1 MRTES
6 RQMPDYVHYVISGTD
21 NAFEQTIHCYSI
33 TAKKC
38 FAQQNAA
45 SHLVVNSSW
54 SMGYGRLCLDISAFA
69 LGYVTKVSRCVC
81 LRFGCADN
89 RWSLV
94 KQRPEK
100 TECIRRM
107 SGLSANNPSCWLSLR
122 QPLYLSSIATVMGI
136 TGGMFAAM
144 ALICSCSNRV
154 IPPVRQLYSYI
165 FCGLSIAF
173 VVNLILTSSFS
184 VWLASILTVFI
195 WGITAAC
202 EATTL
207 EDLIRVAD
215 TSEISGSLR
224 CIVPGAITLYFSIL
238 SVLFRITVTVLEFI
252 NGLVW

>member
-81 LRFGCADN
+81 LRFGLWLNNALKRLNVSGACLVYLLIILLVGFLFA
-89 RWSLV
+89 SLY
-94 KQRPEK
+94 
-100 TECIRRM
+100 TF
-107 SGLSANNPSCWLSLR
+107 
-122 QPLYLSSIATVMGI
+122 SSIATVMGI

>member
-1 MRTES
+1 MLLLIWWLTAAGVWATAGCAWIFQHLHWVTS
-6 RQMPDYVHYVISGTD
+6 QKSPG
-21 NAFEQTIHCYSI
+21 AF
-33 TAKKC
+33 
-38 FAQQNAA
+38 
-45 SHLVVNSSW
+45 V
-54 SMGYGRLCLDISAFA
+54 FA
-69 LGYVTKVSRCVC
+69 LAALIIGGLWLNNALKRLNVSGAC
-81 LRFGCADN
+81 LVYLLIILLVGFLFA
-89 RWSLV
+89 SLY
-94 KQRPEK
+94 
-100 TECIRRM
+100 TF
-107 SGLSANNPSCWLSLR
+107 
-122 QPLYLSSIATVMGI
+122 SSIATVMGI

-144 ALICSCSNRV
+144 A
-154 IPPVRQLYSYI
+154 
-165 FCGLSIAF
+165 
-173 VVNLILTSSFS
+173 LILTSSFS

>member
-1 MRTES
+1 MAALIIGGLWLNNALKRLN
-6 RQMPDYVHYVISGTD
+6 VSG
-21 NAFEQTIHCYSI
+21 ACLVYLLIILLVGFL
-33 TAKKC
+33 
-38 FAQQNAA
+38 FA
-45 SHLVVNSSW
+45 
-54 SMGYGRLCLDISAFA
+54 
-69 LGYVTKVSRCVC
+69 
-81 LRFGCADN
+81 
-89 RWSLV
+89 SLY
-94 KQRPEK
+94 
-100 TECIRRM
+100 TF
-107 SGLSANNPSCWLSLR
+107 
-122 QPLYLSSIATVMGI
+122 SSIATVMGI

-224 CIVPGAITLYFSIL
+224 CIV
-238 SVLFRITVTVLEFI
+238 
-252 NGLVW
+252 

>member
-54 SMGYGRLCLDISAFA
+54 SMGYGRLCHLHWVTSQKSPGAFVFA
-69 LGYVTKVSRCVC
+69 LAALIIGGLWLNNALKRLNVSGAC
-81 LRFGCADN
+81 LVYLLIILLVGFLFA
-89 RWSLV
+89 SLY
-94 KQRPEK
+94 
-100 TECIRRM
+100 TF
-107 SGLSANNPSCWLSLR
+107 
-122 QPLYLSSIATVMGI
+122 SSIATVMGI

>member
-122 QPLYLSSIATVMGI
+122 QPLYLFEHSDGNGNYGRDGSGQD
-136 TGGMFAAM
+136 FNM
-144 ALICSCSNRV
+144 A
-154 IPPVRQLYSYI
+154 PQPVRRNSGLKVGLIIALVVIGLSHQSDSYI
-165 FCGLSIAF
+165 HI
-173 VVNLILTSSFS
+173 FS
-184 VWLASILTVFI
+184 VV
-195 WGITAAC
+195 
-202 EATTL
+202 
-207 EDLIRVAD
+207 
-215 TSEISGSLR
+215 
-224 CIVPGAITLYFSIL
+224 
-238 SVLFRITVTVLEFI
+238 
-252 NGLVW
+252 

>member
-1 MRTES
+1 
-6 RQMPDYVHYVISGTD
+6 
-21 NAFEQTIHCYSI
+21 
-33 TAKKC
+33 
-38 FAQQNAA
+38 
-45 SHLVVNSSW
+45 
-54 SMGYGRLCLDISAFA
+54 
-69 LGYVTKVSRCVC
+69 
-81 LRFGCADN
+81 
-89 RWSLV
+89 
-94 KQRPEK
+94 
-100 TECIRRM
+100 
-107 SGLSANNPSCWLSLR
+107 
-122 QPLYLSSIATVMGI
+122 MGI

-173 VVNLILTSSFS
+173 VVNLILTSSFA

>member
-1 MRTES
+1 MN
-6 RQMPDYVHYVISGTD
+6 RQSTATQLQQKSASLSKMLLLIWWLTAAGVWATAGCAWIFQHLHWVTSQKSPG
-21 NAFEQTIHCYSI
+21 AF
-33 TAKKC
+33 
-38 FAQQNAA
+38 
-45 SHLVVNSSW
+45 V
-54 SMGYGRLCLDISAFA
+54 FA
-69 LGYVTKVSRCVC
+69 LAALIIGGLWLNNALKRLNVSGAC
-81 LRFGCADN
+81 LVYLLIILLVGFLFA
-89 RWSLV
+89 SLY
-94 KQRPEK
+94 
-100 TECIRRM
+100 TF
-107 SGLSANNPSCWLSLR
+107 
-122 QPLYLSSIATVMGI
+122 SSIATVMGI

-207 EDLIRVAD
+207 VDLIRVAD

>member
-1 MRTES
+1 
-6 RQMPDYVHYVISGTD
+6 
-21 NAFEQTIHCYSI
+21 
-33 TAKKC
+33 
-38 FAQQNAA
+38 
-45 SHLVVNSSW
+45 
-54 SMGYGRLCLDISAFA
+54 
-69 LGYVTKVSRCVC
+69 
-81 LRFGCADN
+81 
-89 RWSLV
+89 
-94 KQRPEK
+94 
-100 TECIRRM
+100 
-107 SGLSANNPSCWLSLR
+107 
-122 QPLYLSSIATVMGI
+122 
-136 TGGMFAAM
+136 MFAAM

-207 EDLIRVAD
+207 
-215 TSEISGSLR
+215 
-224 CIVPGAITLYFSIL
+224 YFSIL

>member
-107 SGLSANNPSCWLSLR
+107 SGLSANILLVGFLFASL
-122 QPLYLSSIATVMGI
+122 YTFSSIATVMGI

>member
-1 MRTES
+1 
-6 RQMPDYVHYVISGTD
+6 MPDYVHYVISGTD

-69 LGYVTKVSRCVC
+69 LGYVTKVSGAFVFALAALIIGGLWLNNALKRLNVSGAC
-81 LRFGCADN
+81 LVYLLIILLVGFLFA
-89 RWSLV
+89 SLY
-94 KQRPEK
+94 
-100 TECIRRM
+100 TF
-107 SGLSANNPSCWLSLR
+107 
-122 QPLYLSSIATVMGI
+122 SSIATVMGI

>member
-54 SMGYGRLCLDISAFA
+54 SMATAGCAWIFQHLHWVTSQKSPGAFVFA
-69 LGYVTKVSRCVC
+69 LAALIIGGLWLNNALKRLNVSGAC
-81 LRFGCADN
+81 LVYLLIILLVGFLFA
-89 RWSLV
+89 SLY
-94 KQRPEK
+94 
-100 TECIRRM
+100 TF
-107 SGLSANNPSCWLSLR
+107 
-122 QPLYLSSIATVMGI
+122 SSIATVMGI